1 MITQCKDMSF
11 VKGFMTLPEV
21 WRYCA
26 EYGTNSDTVEFT
38 SDDKECWLRWNDYGL
53 INLHILTGAMVT
65 VHPYILREFKDDFVA
80 MLNEFL
86 QWFLVNVPDQI
97 QKINVPV
104 PIFCIGAIQAA
115 FKVGMIVEGVDRMSY
130 LTKNGPVDRVMFGL
144 LRGEI

>member
-1 MITQCKDMSF
+1 MSYIRE
-11 VKGFMTLPEV
+11 FMTLPEV

-26 EYGTNSDTVEFT
+26 EFGCDVEKVEFNSDE
-38 SDDKECWLRWNDYGL
+38 KECWLRWNKTGL
-53 INLHILTGAMVT
+53 INLHILTGPMVT
-65 VHPYILREFKDDFVA
+65 VHPYILRESKADFGR

-86 QWFLVNVPDQI
+86 QWFLDNVPEQI

-115 FKVGMIVEGVDRMSY
+115 FRVGMRVEGIDRMSY
-130 LTKNGPVDRVMFGL
+130 LTKKGPVDRVMFGL